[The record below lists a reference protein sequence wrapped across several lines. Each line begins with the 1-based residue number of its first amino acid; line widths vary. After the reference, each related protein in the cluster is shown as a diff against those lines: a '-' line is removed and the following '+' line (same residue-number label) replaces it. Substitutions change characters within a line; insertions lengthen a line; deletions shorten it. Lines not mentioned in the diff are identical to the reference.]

1 MAWGSGQCG
10 RPHREIRDRTLCH
23 RLHGDT
29 ALVNDRAIMR
39 GIISALMHHD
49 LTWPNSRT
57 VRGQEPMNHK
67 KSPEEYRRLADKCRE
82 TARTV
87 SAENGRADLLA
98 MAQTWDLIADRLEA
112 SRADDER
119 SAITDH
125 DSPAVNVKPAPI
137 GSQTGSI

>member
-1 MAWGSGQCG
+1 MQAAPFVAWGSGQCG

-87 SAENGRADLLA
+87 SAEKWAGRPAGHGANLGPY
-98 MAQTWDLIADRLEA
+98 
-112 SRADDER
+112 SGSPR
-119 SAITDH
+119 SL
-125 DSPAVNVKPAPI
+125 PRRW
-137 GSQTGSI
+137 